1 MYHSRL
7 LHPWNFPGKSTGV
20 GCHCLLQGIFPTQ
33 GSNPGPLH
41 CRQTLY
47 HLGHQGNPV
56 SFQSE
61 AFKNQFEEPVLL
73 SSSCLSSPT
82 MEIAEANV
90 DINWS
95 ERWPQPATPNSH
107 TEDGFS
113 GELTRPRP
121 PTHACTHT
129 HAHTHTHT
137 HTHTLYMSKEQPSV
151 LLKTIDFVFVM
162 GV

>member
-1 MYHSRL
+1 
-7 LHPWNFPGKSTGV
+7 
-20 GCHCLLQGIFPTQ
+20 
-33 GSNPGPLH
+33 
-41 CRQTLY
+41 
-47 HLGHQGNPV
+47 
-56 SFQSE
+56 
-61 AFKNQFEEPVLL
+61 
-73 SSSCLSSPT
+73 

-121 PTHACTHT
+121 PTHAR
-129 HAHTHTHT
+129 THTHT